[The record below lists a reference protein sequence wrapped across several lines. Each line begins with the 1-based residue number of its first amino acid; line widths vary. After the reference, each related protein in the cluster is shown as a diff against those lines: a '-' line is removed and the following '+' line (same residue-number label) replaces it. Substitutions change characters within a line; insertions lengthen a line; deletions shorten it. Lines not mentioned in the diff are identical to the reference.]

1 MKGFEDLR
9 NSTLAV
15 VNGKNGL
22 LFKNNF
28 KSL

>member
-1 MKGFEDLR
+1 MWKFGKQEENAL
-9 NSTLAV
+9 V
-15 VNGKNGL
+15 VFVGKNGL